1 LKAINF
7 DIPKLENGVKI
18 QATAIMDYRIDNRNP
33 VPVLYQSGY
42 LTVKDYDR
50 LMDKYT
56 LGFPNEE
63 VRYGFYN
70 ELLREYMPGK
80 DIWSEFYVAN
90 FIEDLL
96 SHDTE
101 SFMTR
106 LKAFFADVPYELNNK
121 AEKHFQTVFY
131 IFFKLMGQYVEV
143 EYRTATGRI
152 DAVVT
157 AADTVYVFEFKLSD
171 SATAEDAIRQID
183 EKGYLIPFTA
193 SGKRLVKIGVAF
205 SLEERGVSQWIVK

>member
-1 LKAINF
+1 
-7 DIPKLENGVKI
+7 
-18 QATAIMDYRIDNRNP
+18 MDYRIDNRDP

-42 LTVKDYDR
+42 LTVKDYDG
-50 LMDKYT
+50 LTDEYT

-80 DIWSEFYVAN
+80 RVNTEFNAGY
-90 FIEDLL
+90 FLRDLW
-96 SHDTE
+96 SHDAE

-131 IFFKLMGQYVEV
+131 IFFKLMGQYIEV
-143 EYRTATGRI
+143 EYRTSTGRI
-152 DAVVT
+152 DAVVMT
-157 AADTVYVFEFKLSD
+157 ADTVYVFEFKLSD

-183 EKGYLIPFTA
+183 EKGYPIPFTA
-193 SGKRLVKIGVAF
+193 SGRRLVKIGVAV
-205 SLEERGVSQWIVK
+205 SLEERGISQWIALCGQ